1 MTLLGDITADGASGF
16 PPDHARI
23 LIHGRSG
30 TGKTTLA
37 SSIAEVGKTLFIYV
51 PGEDGINSINGL
63 PWMDNVVPH
72 RLGSKKHPIIEMEEL
87 YSSFLKGEHDFDA
100 VCFDSV
106 SALQTLWKK
115 HLLRIPLDAPME
127 AAKRPATDFVF
138 WGQVRDT
145 FTDFFTFW
153 YGLASSTAKKPV
165 HVVMTSQTNAL
176 DDVEGATKMQPDLH
190 KGPLAAA
197 LSRPDQ
203 ILYTHM
209 MRDPENFDKMKHVVR
224 IKPSDKVDAKTRVAA
239 DIADGLPEVIGI
251 KKRATLADY
260 LSVVGVAGL

>member
-1 MTLLGDITADGASGF
+1 MSLLDDISANTTEFA
-16 PPDHARI
+16 PDHARVM
-23 LIHGRSG
+23 IHGRSG

-37 SSIAEVGKTLFIYV
+37 SSIAELGKTLFVYV
-51 PGEDGINSINGL
+51 PGEEGINSINGL
-63 PWMDNVVPH
+63 AWEKNIIPH
-72 RLGSKKHPIIEMEEL
+72 KLGSKGHPILEVESL
-87 YSSFLKGEHDFDA
+87 YASFLKGEHDYTA
-100 VCFDSV
+100 VAFDSA

-115 HLLRIPLDAPME
+115 HLLGIPLDSPSD
-127 AAKRPATDFVF
+127 AAKRPATDFTF

-153 YGLASSTAKKPV
+153 YGLASSTAAKPV

-203 ILYTHM
+203 IMYTHM
-209 MRDPENFDKMKHVVR
+209 MRDPDNFEKQKYVVR
-224 IKPSDKVDAKTRVAA
+224 IKPSDKVEAKTRCSA
-239 DIADGLPEVIGI
+239 DISEALPEIIGL
-251 KKRATLADY
+251 KKRATLKDY